1 MSTSELIKLREQ
13 IELECQAIQH
23 LMDFSVVASH
33 RVIDRRYRNLDQYC
47 DQLKSLVGD
56 DQATGRPVFDYDIG
70 CMGYVDQPVL
80 LREIRGKQLWSQ
92 QPGLIFS
99 SQVVVLSLQALC
111 YSP

>member
-1 MSTSELIKLREQ
+1 LSTSELIKLREQ

-56 DQATGRPVFDYDIG
+56 DQATGIVVDI
-70 CMGYVDQPVL
+70 YN
-80 LREIRGKQLWSQ
+80 QL
-92 QPGLIFS
+92 
-99 SQVVVLSLQALC
+99 VK
-111 YSP
+111 

>member
-56 DQATGRPVFDYDIG
+56 DQATGIVVDI
-70 CMGYVDQPVL
+70 YNQLVKRYARVSN
-80 LREIRGKQLWSQ
+80 RGQARRS
-92 QPGLIFS
+92 
-99 SQVVVLSLQALC
+99 LS
-111 YSP
+111 P